1 MPKTKLPPVHILVTP
16 LGSAVDIIEA
26 PLDKWKPEIIYAFTS
41 MMNSVDG
48 VKENLR
54 FAWNQHCGPQGP
66 PAVRTVTIEKPWQTN
81 TIENMMVAF
90 DEMVEKTTDEFAQ
103 IGREIEWHVSITGGT
118 NLMAIAMALS
128 ASTYLFPVYYTLPG
142 DKHPELRSKPSQLV
156 IDIPLFDQL
165 GPAVRLF
172 RKSSTK
178 VDLFRF
184 IFDSPDPLTVERIA
198 KEMDKSPQAIYAQ
211 ITPLI
216 GCGILE
222 KKKNSTYHSTTVGK
236 LAYHRWKGNEQS

>member
-1 MPKTKLPPVHILVTP
+1 
-16 LGSAVDIIEA
+16 
-26 PLDKWKPEIIYAFTS
+26 
-41 MMNSVDG
+41 
-48 VKENLR
+48 
-54 FAWNQHCGPQGP
+54 
-66 PAVRTVTIEKPWQTN
+66 
-81 TIENMMVAF
+81 
-90 DEMVEKTTDEFAQ
+90 
-103 IGREIEWHVSITGGT
+103 
-118 NLMAIAMALS
+118 MALS
-128 ASTYLFPVYYTLPG
+128 ASTHLFPVYYTLPG
-142 DKHPELRSKPSQLV
+142 DKYPELRSKPSQLV

-172 RKSSTK
+172 RKSRTK

-236 LAYHRWKGNEQS
+236 LAYHRWKGNGQS